1 MKITQILSEN
11 TILNAQGV
19 AEGDQKQL
27 SVQQLATISDEALDN
42 AYHYG
47 RSSPGNTFGWQANL
61 KSAAYAKQ
69 MIDKG
74 ITDIEAISDAI
85 HKGWNVTA
93 KAFVQNPD
101 QFDDTEKLKAA
112 GKLEAKLQQREKLM
126 NIGYAQ
132 LPDEEQEKDRVVA
145 RALLQAL
152 KGQQGVAETTGDT
165 SFDSMMGKIVK
176 GARYKGAAADQ
187 RADTAYGSMMN
198 NITKNAAD
206 VAKPSANSKF
216 EQVYSAVERILLSNN
231 VHWDIDDDILDAL
244 KKLKIKASDDL
255 MQKLERELINRVS
268 DALQYY
274 DDSDLAEQ
282 AVSEDSDPCWDNYK
296 QVGMKKKNGK
306 KVPNCVPKK
315 GVAEGFLNEH
325 GDPWEDPDYEPYG
338 SGKETRSSEQIA
350 KDRAEHAILSKKLGL
365 SNKRDKDSMIGDMTK
380 MLNHFMGQHSKKKD
394 VAEASASSSKSRAG
408 LAKLSKL
415 KSMTLDQQ
423 KEYLQKQ
430 LEISDKR
437 RQARDDKQ
445 RAEYDKKMAL
455 KSQLKDKDDSKKD
468 VNEATGYKSQ
478 FPSAAPAI
486 QYAKDKVKTFRDPD
500 DGIEIWSMPDGGCDV
515 VHTSNSN
522 GRNHCI
528 DNRGKKLGTIRP
540 QKQGN
545 K

>member
-1 MKITQILSEN
+1 MREDHK
-11 TILNAQGV
+11 TIGPDMTDPYEQGWRAGHRGDFDCPYKMGTEEYEQWQTGFEEADAQRGHYNESV
-19 AEGDQKQL
+19 AESTGQQL
-27 SVQQLATISDEALDN
+27 SIQQLATISDEALDN

-315 GVAEGFLNEH
+315 GVAEGIRNDQKAKTKIIELMKDALDKEASTGLGDDKSSKIYFLAK
-325 GDPWEDPDYEPYG
+325 DQF
-338 SGKETRSSEQIA
+338 GKEFADAAYEYGALHVEMLIDPSDEDETDERN
-350 KDRAEHAILSKKLGL
+350 AEMQALA
-365 SNKRDKDSMIGDMTK
+365 NKM
-380 MLNHFMGQHSKKKD
+380 
-394 VAEASASSSKSRAG
+394 
-408 LAKLSKL
+408 
-415 KSMTLDQQ
+415 
-423 KEYLQKQ
+423 
-430 LEISDKR
+430 
-437 RQARDDKQ
+437 
-445 RAEYDKKMAL
+445 
-455 KSQLKDKDDSKKD
+455 
-468 VNEATGYKSQ
+468 GYKH
-478 FPSAAPAI
+478 
-486 QYAKDKVKTFRDPD
+486 VN
-500 DGIEIWSMPDGGCDV
+500 
-515 VHTSNSN
+515 NS
-522 GRNHCI
+522 
-528 DNRGKKLGTIRP
+528 
-540 QKQGN
+540 
-545 K
+545 